1 MSSSSAST
9 SAASS
14 ILERIFAAKRAELEV
29 ERAAT
34 PLEAVRDAARRAP
47 APHDFL
53 DALRARR
60 PAIIAEIKRASPSKG
75 DILPGLDPAAIA
87 RDYASQARPRFRC

>member
-14 ILERIFAAKRAELEV
+14 ILKRIFAAKRAELKA

-34 PLEAVRDAARRAP
+34 PGSAYPDPTFGQTVQRMGQRFEPLWKETLRYHKNLAYLHEVEQIRQSAEWLLANSS
-47 APHDFL
+47 
-53 DALRARR
+53 AL
-60 PAIIAEIKRASPSKG
+60 
-75 DILPGLDPAAIA
+75 
-87 RDYASQARPRFRC
+87 